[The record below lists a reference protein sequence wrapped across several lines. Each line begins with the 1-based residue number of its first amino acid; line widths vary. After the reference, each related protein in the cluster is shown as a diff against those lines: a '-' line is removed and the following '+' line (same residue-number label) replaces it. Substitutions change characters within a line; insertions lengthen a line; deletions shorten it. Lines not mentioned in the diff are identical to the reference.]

1 MAYCWTCNNDR
12 PHESHSAWRTS
23 LLPAHC
29 LGSAICTSQPDP
41 KWLHAQL
48 EAWGQA
54 RGPTYAFK
62 LGPKRILVT
71 SNVDIARPPRSRI
84 GLAASGACPRSN
96 LWPRRWRTTVF
107 SQLRERRGAR
117 SAARSLRTSF
127 YPAGHLLQRP
137 SARGARRNCALS
149 MSGRRLAALNLAKL
163 KQIAKTSAVLGQHLP
178 NSCARTVRA
187 IISGDLPPEGRE
199 RSTRCRPN
207 TTHRLSEYV
216 AQGPDNSVSIFCLSN
231 SRPRWMIR
239 GVSTRM
245 LAVRGRP
252 PSSAAEINGSKPAH
266 SPSVMSLG

>member
-1 MAYCWTCNNDR
+1 VDR
-12 PHESHSAWRTS
+12 PERS
-23 LLPAHC
+23 
-29 LGSAICTSQPDP
+29 
-41 KWLHAQL
+41 
-48 EAWGQA
+48 
-54 RGPTYAFK
+54 
-62 LGPKRILVT
+62 PKRILVT
-71 SNVDIARPPRSRI
+71 SNVEIARPPRSRI

-96 LWPRRWRTTVF
+96 LWPRRWGTTVF

-149 MSGRRLAALNLAKL
+149 LSGRRLAALNLAKL

-207 TTHRLSEYV
+207 TTRRLSEYV
-216 AQGPDNSVSIFCLSN
+216 AQGPDGLDFLFEQLQAALDDTWGFNAHVGRARTPAGFGRWNQRLQTRPFAIRQVARITPADVAGCRLQTAGLLEHGGVDVYEVRKLKTLKTENSAGSRSRFN
-231 SRPRWMIR
+231 S
-239 GVSTRM
+239 
-245 LAVRGRP
+245 
-252 PSSAAEINGSKPAH
+252 K
-266 SPSVMSLG
+266 